1 MKLTNAQI
9 FDLACSLE
17 GLMEQTL
24 PVKLAFQIS
33 QIFLSLESLRRSIA
47 LVIEKLPKGENGVPE
62 EEPFTELLAIE
73 NEVAIEPIDFL
84 SLESLRRSIA
94 LVIEKLPKGENGVPE
109 EEPFTELLAIEN
121 EVAIEPIDS
130 AELFKALDTMT
141 PRQAMAL
148 VPILKGGGQ

>member
-73 NEVAIEPIDFL
+73 NEVAIEPID
-84 SLESLRRSIA
+84 SI
-94 LVIEKLPKGENGVPE
+94 
-109 EEPFTELLAIEN
+109 
-121 EVAIEPIDS
+121 
-130 AELFKALDTMT
+130 ELFKALDIMT